1 MRRLAAAQGGPVN
14 PDLLPASFGNESEA
28 RRLQEL
34 LSRELLDTRP
44 EQRLDQFT
52 RLVADVMEAPMA
64 YIAVMDEQTQS
75 LKSRVGL
82 EFERIRRDEAFCN
95 HTLMSGALEIPD
107 THADP
112 RFREHRLVLGEPG
125 IRFYAGVTLLGPD
138 DAPVGTLCV
147 LDVRPRAL
155 GDAGWRRLRAF
166 AHLVEQ
172 ELRFNVRVAEARE
185 AIEHT
190 ALRDPVT
197 GLPRRSILVELLERA
212 LAGAKERGERV
223 AVGQIRFPRYDE
235 VLAVYGRERVE
246 YLAELFSER
255 LRCALRSGDYLGRLE
270 ADTFCVVATQ
280 VAAADEAVQRM
291 RQLCDA
297 LRQPYNIGGGTRE
310 VMVGFGVSMF
320 PEDASEAVAL
330 MDRAGLA
337 AGRAETAGEQ
347 APIFFSSDV
356 NTAISR
362 RDQVAQRLSR
372 ALERDRMELHYQP
385 VLDARTGMLVGC
397 EALARW
403 TCPQL
408 GRVSPGEFIP
418 VAERDPRLSRTLTH
432 YVLEH
437 ACQQA
442 AAWRASVQEPFWISV
457 NVAGGELHDPDLAGA
472 VQELITRY
480 QLPAGTLVVELTE
493 QSMITDLDGAVA
505 VMERLQSLGV
515 HCAVDD
521 FGTGYSSLNYL
532 RRLPVDKLKID
543 RSFIDAMREAGPGR
557 DVVRAIVGIG
567 HALGM
572 SVVAEGVETH
582 DQVQLLCDLDC
593 DELQGFLVRHAVPA
607 ADIEAMM
614 QGGARIPWVWEEE
627 TGKPPRS

>member
-1 MRRLAAAQGGPVN
+1 MN
-14 PDLLPASFGNESEA
+14 PDFLSSSFGNESEA

-44 EQRLDQFT
+44 DQRLDQFT
-52 RLVADVMEAPMA
+52 GLVADVVEAPMA
-64 YIAVMDEQTQS
+64 FIALMDEHTQWF
-75 LKSRVGL
+75 KSRVGL
-82 EFERIRRDEAFCN
+82 DIDRAPRDEAFCN
-95 HTLMSGALEIPD
+95 HTLMAGAMEIPD
-107 THADP
+107 TQADP
-112 RFREHRLVLGEPG
+112 RFREHHLVFGEPG
-125 IRFYAGVTLLGPD
+125 IRFYAGVTLLGPG

-147 LDVRPRAL
+147 LDTRPRTL
-155 GDAGWRRLRAF
+155 GDVGWRRLRDF
-166 AHLVEQ
+166 ARLVEQ
-172 ELRFNVRVAEARE
+172 ELQFNVRIAEARE

-197 GLPRRSILVELLERA
+197 GLPRRSIIVELLERA
-212 LAGAKERGERV
+212 LVSARERGEGV

-235 VLAVYGRERVE
+235 VLAVYGRERVD

-255 LRCALRSGDYLGRLE
+255 LRCALRAGDYLGRLE

-280 VAAADEAVQRM
+280 VTAEDDAAQRM
-291 RQLCDA
+291 RELCDA
-297 LRQPYNIGGGTRE
+297 LRQPYNISGGTRE
-310 VMVGFGVSMF
+310 VMVGFGASMF
-320 PEDASEAVAL
+320 PQDATEAVAL

-337 AGRAETAGEQ
+337 AGRAEAAGEQ
-347 APIFFSSDV
+347 APVFFSGEV
-356 NTAISR
+356 NSAISR
-362 RDQVAQRLSR
+362 RDRIAQRLSR
-372 ALERDRMELHYQP
+372 ALERERVELHYQP
-385 VLDARTGMLVGC
+385 VLDARTGLLVGC

-403 TCPQL
+403 TCSQL

-418 VAERDPRLSRTLTH
+418 VAERDPLLSRTLTR

-437 ACQQA
+437 ACRQA
-442 AAWRASVQEPFWISV
+442 AAWRACMREPFWISV
-457 NVAGGELHDPDLAGA
+457 NVSGGELHDPDLAGA
-472 VQELITRY
+472 VQELITRH

-505 VMERLQSLGV
+505 VMERLQRLGV

-532 RRLPVDKLKID
+532 RRLPLDKLKID

-557 DVVRAIVGIG
+557 DVVKAIIGIG

-582 DQVQLLCDLDC
+582 DQVQLLCDLNC
-593 DELQGFLVRHAVPA
+593 NELQGFLVRHPVSAE
-607 ADIEAMM
+607 DIEAIV
-614 QGGARIPWVWEEE
+614 QGGARIPWVWEEQLGRGQ
-627 TGKPPRS
+627 TS